1 MAGLPPL
8 LAQQQRDERV
18 IVAPPPYSTNVSS
31 SSAHGVVRQI
41 VRDGPQRPAV
51 PRNCGRGGPGAGRGE
66 RQWNRMGDKQ
76 PILPLENRKDPS
88 APLPVVTEKDMTKG
102 LSSCINRGLIPST
115 FDVGEALGSGGTV
128 TGGPFSI
135 AAAGLRPHQEQ
146 FVKRELLTS
155 DYGFAPICNVKLDV
169 QAVLNPP
176 PPPAPAPA
184 AAVPTSAPASVT
196 PEVDDK
202 DHLGE
207 KQRDETRTYAEL
219 LDLYSLHEFVIRK
232 GTALTGTP
240 EFESYQRSYRA
251 VWGSIGSLIRR
262 LEKLLA
268 EFAIP
273 LAYIDGK
280 KLAKLAEIDMG
291 PPTVEQLM
299 SCIAN
304 RDEVAPLIEVPG
316 RRFQQ
321 GDSGFRSAAVKMQ
334 SIARM
339 FLQKLRYTDLKASNL
354 AAVRI
359 QRHWQIHQNHVH
371 TRKVLAAAAAR
382 NEQRWRQQMDKF
394 IREWHTTS
402 KGPRLLVHIPSL
414 SYTAKQCASIPF
426 YDCFQ
431 NSQLSRLLDLADPDV
446 EVIYVSPFPIEAEAL
461 QYYTRI
467 LQVNG
472 VQNVE
477 GRLQIL
483 VPENK
488 SRVPGAISLSKST
501 LFSARHLKR
510 LAAVT
515 KGKNAYIVPGVVG
528 HEELVLAAKLGL
540 PMLGPDPAT
549 AAHFSGKSGAKRIF
563 EQADAVTPIGAYDMF
578 EESELLVI
586 LSKFIAEYQEYGRW
600 LIKIDHE
607 FGGRGIAVLD
617 VRRLKCMESGQR
629 QTDLPRL
636 REKVYLELRD
646 YIGKR
651 AKIVNPL
658 LYPDWSAFIADFNT
672 HGGVLEA
679 VPSDVVSSPSAN
691 IFISPDGQVEVLS
704 VQEQVLSPAYCSLG
718 ASYPQTTVPHAAVR
732 DAALSIGG
740 VCYQKK
746 IMGYASIDFVVFRRK
761 GQIRMWAVDLDLH
774 LTNNALAHRLFEL
787 STGVRM
793 DPETGTSS
801 LVRPNPTGQ
810 MIKQPRSYVYSG
822 LVYHPYIGALRHSV
836 FFNQCRQRGL
846 SFDTDER
853 TGTLFHMVDTLLRGC
868 VGVLCIG
875 RSEADPIGM
884 LSDAMEFI
892 QQQLSSSSC
901 DDAETNFHFAAAAAR
916 ALFQRFVA
924 ERRAMA
930 GGRGRRKSQGGSIVA
945 PPSLQPS

>member
-8 LAQQQRDERV
+8 FAQAQRDERV
-18 IVAPPPYSTNVSS
+18 VVCPPPYSTNVSS

-41 VRDGPQRPAV
+41 VKDGPQRPTV
-51 PRNCGRGGPGAGRGE
+51 PRVAGRGNGTGPKE
-66 RQWNRMGDKQ
+66 RRWDRKMVEVQT
-76 PILPLENRKDPS
+76 ILPAENRKDPS
-88 APLPVVTEKDMTKG
+88 VPLPVVTEKEMTKG
-102 LSSCINRGLIPST
+102 LASCINRGLIPGT

-128 TGGPFSI
+128 PGGPFSI
-135 AAAGLRPHQEQ
+135 QAADIRPHQEQ

-169 QAVLNPP
+169 QAVLNPLP
-176 PPPAPAPA
+176 PAATAPAPEPDA
-184 AAVPTSAPASVT
+184 KPPSVT
-196 PEVDDK
+196 PEVTDQG
-202 DHLGE
+202 HLGD

-232 GTALTGTP
+232 GQALTSTP

-251 VWGSIGSLIRR
+251 LWGSIGSLIRR
-262 LEKLLA
+262 LEILLG
-268 EFAIP
+268 EFSIP

-299 SCIAN
+299 GCIAN
-304 RDEVAPLIEVPG
+304 RDEVAPLMEVPG

-321 GDSGFRSAAVKMQ
+321 GETGWRAAAVKIQ
-334 SIARM
+334 AVVRM
-339 FLQKLRYTDLKASNL
+339 FIQKLRYTDLRRSNF

-371 TRKVLAAAAAR
+371 TRKVLSANAGR
-382 NEQRWRQQMDKF
+382 NEQKWRQLMDRF
-394 IREWHTTS
+394 IADWQETKH
-402 KGPRLLVHIPSL
+402 GPRLIVHIPSL
-414 SYTAKQCASIPF
+414 SYTSRQCASIPF

-446 EVIYVSPFPIEAEAL
+446 EVIYVSPFQIEPEAL

-467 LQVNG
+467 LQLNG
-472 VQNVE
+472 VTNIE

-488 SRVPGAISLSKST
+488 SRVPGAISLSKSS
-501 LFSARHLKR
+501 LFSSRHLKR
-510 LAAVT
+510 LRALT
-515 KGKNAYIVPGVVG
+515 KGKKAYIVPGVVG
-528 HEELVLAAKLGL
+528 QEELMLAGKLEL
-540 PMLGPDPAT
+540 PVLGPDPAT

-563 EQADAVTPIGAYDMF
+563 DQADVVTPIGAYDMF

-600 LIKIDHE
+600 LIKIEHE
-607 FGGRGIAVLD
+607 FGGRGIAYLD
-617 VRRLKCMESGQR
+617 VRRLKCMESGQK
-629 QTDLPRL
+629 QADVPRL

-651 AKIVNPL
+651 AKIVNSL
-658 LYPDWSAFIADFNT
+658 LYPDWAAFIADFNT

-679 VPSDVVSSPSAN
+679 VPADVVSSPSAN
-691 IFISPDGQVEVLS
+691 IFISPDGKVEVKS
-704 VQEQVLSPAYCSLG
+704 VQEQVLSPAYCSMG
-718 ASYPQTTVPHAAVR
+718 ASYPQTAVPHQAVR
-732 DAALSIGG
+732 DAAISIGA

-746 IMGYASIDFVVFRRK
+746 IMGYATIDFVVFRRK
-761 GQIRMWAVDLDLH
+761 GQLRMWAVDLDLH
-774 LTNNALAHRLFEL
+774 LTNNALAHKLFEF
-787 STGVRM
+787 STGMQM

-801 LVRPNPTGQ
+801 VMVPNAEGRLV
-810 MIKQPRSYVYSG
+810 KQPRSYVYSG

-836 FFNQCRQRGL
+836 FFNQCQQRGL
-846 SFDTDER
+846 SFDTENR
-853 TGTLFHMVDTLLRGC
+853 TGTIFHMVDTLLRGC

-875 RSEADPIGM
+875 RSEVDPISL

-901 DDAETNFHFAAAAAR
+901 DDAETNFHFAASAAR

-924 ERRAMA
+924 ERRALA
-930 GGRGRRKSQGGSIVA
+930 GGRGRRKSQAGSFA
-945 PPSLQPS
+945 GPSLQ